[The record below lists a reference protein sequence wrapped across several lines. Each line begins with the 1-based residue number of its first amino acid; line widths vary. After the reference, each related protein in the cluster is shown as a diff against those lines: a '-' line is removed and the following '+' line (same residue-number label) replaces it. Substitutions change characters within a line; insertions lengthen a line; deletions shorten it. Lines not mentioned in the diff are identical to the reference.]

1 MWHYNFNLHAERMSR
16 ASGDLSRNQNLRKS
30 FAAINKMPLVQVRA
44 NINISAETRL
54 VAVLLVVGRR
64 HEIRGTVYCSKLRV
78 RVLSSAPCVFWV
90 LPSLYFPSRGFP
102 CVPFFLCASVA
113 AAC

>member
-1 MWHYNFNLHAERMSR
+1 MSR
-16 ASGDLSRNQNLRKS
+16 ASGDLSRSRES
-30 FAAINKMPLVQVRA
+30 FAAMNKMPLVQVRA

-54 VAVLLVVGRR
+54 LQLILLVVGRR
-64 HEIRGTVYCSKLRV
+64 REIRGTVYCSELRV
-78 RVLSSAPCVFWV
+78 RVLSSATCVFWV
-90 LPSLYFPSRGFP
+90 LPFLYFPSRGLP